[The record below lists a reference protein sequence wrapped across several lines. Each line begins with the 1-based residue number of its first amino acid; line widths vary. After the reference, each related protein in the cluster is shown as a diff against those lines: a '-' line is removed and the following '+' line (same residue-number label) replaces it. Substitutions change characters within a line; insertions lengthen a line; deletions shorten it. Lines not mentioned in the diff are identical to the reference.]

1 MKIKTGLTLQ
11 IVFTVVSIFMQMR
24 FSSAAV
30 QNLWRVADG
39 YFDDPSSWSTGYV
52 SSNCTQFS
60 QWSFS
65 SSTTPADRIVR
76 FRDYDYTGD
85 YLNITLNSGFAG
97 SLTLDGADALFRY
110 GAAAD
115 GDRSQWPGFVVIGD
129 SSDVNKAIMSVK
141 PGTKTHGVL
150 SFSNVFAKVS
160 YTTEQDASVV
170 FGRGSVVFCGTNEVD
185 AAT

>member
-1 MKIKTGLTLQ
+1 MKILFAVAL
-11 IVFTVVSIFMQMR
+11 VFMQMR
-24 FSSAAV
+24 FLSAGEQV
-30 QNLWRVADG
+30 LNLWSVADG
-39 YFDDPSSWSTGYV
+39 YFDDPSSWSKGYV
-52 SSNCTQFS
+52 SSNCTQLS

-97 SLTLDGADALFRY
+97 SLTFDGADALFRY

-129 SSDVNKAIMSVK
+129 SPNLNKAIMSVK

-170 FGRGSVVFCGTNEVD
+170 FGRGSVVFCGTN
-185 AAT
+185 